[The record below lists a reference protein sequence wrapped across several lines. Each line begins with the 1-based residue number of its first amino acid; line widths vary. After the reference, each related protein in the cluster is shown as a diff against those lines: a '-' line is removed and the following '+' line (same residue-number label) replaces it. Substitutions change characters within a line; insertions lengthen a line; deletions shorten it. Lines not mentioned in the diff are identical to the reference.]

1 MPVRSG
7 VTVTDT
13 SHLCQLNA
21 LMSPV
26 CLQRATLK
34 VITWS
39 LVQEQE
45 VPLQQTLQLKVHS
58 HRLDTIATVA
68 GYFSFPLFPFPHFFF
83 WKKKNNFDAL
93 LTFFFYQFQVFLQ
106 EMCLGIEMCNHT
118 LQKWVLAYFIW
129 EVLSEEAILLE
140 IRQEWIPV
148 NNCVHFQQR
157 KWHFNTHKKRNL

>member
-21 LMSPV
+21 LISPV
-26 CLQRATLK
+26 CMQRATLK

-39 LVQEQE
+39 LAREQE

-58 HRLDTIATVA
+58 HRLDAVATVA
-68 GYFSFPLFPFPHFFF
+68 GYFFPFPLFPFPHYFSGG
-83 WKKKNNFDAL
+83 KKFDAL
-93 LTFFFYQFQVFLQ
+93 LTFFSFPSLFAKIVSGKRNVQP
-106 EMCLGIEMCNHT
+106 HAS
-118 LQKWVLAYFIW
+118 KWVLAHFIR

-140 IRQEWIPV
+140 IHQEWIPV
-148 NNCVHFQQR
+148 NKCVRLQQR
-157 KWHFNTHKKRNL
+157 QWHLNTHFFKTL